1 MKQLYTL
8 LSFVVLTV
16 VGTYSYAQCSV
27 TFTETVTGLDVS
39 LAIVGTGTATVPT
52 YGADWGDGGIPS
64 IGQNPTH
71 TYTAAGTYTVC
82 VYYFDL
88 LDTSSCNATFC
99 NDITVTSSSASIKE
113 IAEPL
118 SVSVYPNPA
127 VSSIEISSTE
137 PLESFYI
144 YNTLGTMVY
153 SDRVQTTSTK
163 VNISDLPKGVYLLR
177 CNGLTKRFV
186 KK

>member
-1 MKQLYTL
+1 MKQVYTL
-8 LSFVVLTV
+8 LSFVVLTL
-16 VGTYSYAQCSV
+16 VGTYSYAQC
-27 TFTETVTGLDVS
+27 TVTYTENINGLDVS
-39 LAIVGTGTATVPT
+39 LAIVGTGTAAVPG
-52 YGADWGDGGIPS
+52 YGVDWGDGNIGV
-64 IGQNPTH
+64 GQNPTH
-71 TYTAAGTYTVC
+71 TYGAAGTYTVC
-82 VYYFDL
+82 AYFFDL
-88 LDTSSCNATFC
+88 ADTSSCNAQFC
-99 NDITVTSSSASIKE
+99 QDLTVTNSSASIKE

-118 SVSVYPNPA
+118 TVSVYPNPA
-127 VSSIEISSTE
+127 VNSIEISSTE

-153 SDRVQTTSTK
+153 SDRVQTTSAK

>member
-1 MKQLYTL
+1 MKHVYTL
-8 LSFVVLTV
+8 LSFIALTI
-16 VGTYSYAQCSV
+16 VGTYSYAQCTV
-27 TFTETVTGLDVS
+27 TYTETITGLDVN
-39 LAIVGTGTATVPT
+39 LAIVGTGTATFPG
-52 YGADWGDGGIPS
+52 YGVDWGDGNVGV
-64 IGQNPTH
+64 GQNPTH
-71 TYTAAGTYTVC
+71 TYAAAGTYTVC
-82 VYYFDL
+82 AYYFDL
-88 LDTSSCNATFC
+88 ADTAGCNAEYC
-99 NDITVTSSSASIKE
+99 ENLTVTSSSASIKE
-113 IAEPL
+113 IDEPL

-127 VSSIEISSTE
+127 VNTIEISSTE

-163 VNISDLPKGVYLLR
+163 VTISELPKGVYLLR

>member
-1 MKQLYTL
+1 MKHVYAL
-8 LSFVVLTV
+8 LSFVVLTLA
-16 VGTYSYAQCSV
+16 GTSSYAQCTV
-27 TFTETVTGLDVS
+27 TYTETITGLEVD
-39 LAIVGTGTATVPT
+39 LAIVGTGTASFPG
-52 YGADWGDGGIPS
+52 YGVDWGDGNIDV
-64 IGQNPTH
+64 GQNVSH
-71 TYTAAGTYTVC
+71 TYATAGTYTVC
-82 VYYFDL
+82 AYFYDL
-88 LDTSSCNATFC
+88 ADTASCSAEYC
-99 NDITVTSSSASIKE
+99 EDLVVTGSSASIKE
-113 IAEPL
+113 IDQQL
-118 SVSVYPNPA
+118 TVSVYPNPA

>member
-1 MKQLYTL
+1 MKHVYAL
-8 LSFVVLTV
+8 LFFVVLSV

-27 TFTETVTGLDVS
+27 NFTENINGLTVDLS
-39 LAIVGTGTATVPT
+39 IVGTGTAAVPA
-52 YGADWGDGGIPS
+52 YGADWGDGNIGV
-64 IGQNPTH
+64 GQNPTH
-71 TYTAAGTYTVC
+71 TYAAAGTYTVC
-82 VYYFDL
+82 AYYFDL
-88 LDTSSCNATFC
+88 LDTTSCNATFC
-99 NDITVTSSSASIKE
+99 ADITVTTSSASIKE

-127 VSSIEISSTE
+127 VNSIEISSTE

>member
-1 MKQLYTL
+1 MKHLYTL

-16 VGTYSYAQCSV
+16 VGTYSYAQCTV
-27 TFTETVTGLDVS
+27 TYTETITGLDVE
-39 LAIVGTGTATVPT
+39 LAIVGTGTASFPG
-52 YGADWGDGGIPS
+52 YGVDWGDGNIGV
-64 IGQNPTH
+64 GQNPTH
-71 TYTAAGTYTVC
+71 TYAAAGTYTVC
-82 VYYFDL
+82 AYYFDL
-88 LDTSSCNATFC
+88 ADTANCNATYC
-99 NDITVTSSSASIKE
+99 EDLTVTSSSASIKE

-127 VSSIEISSTE
+127 VNSIEISSTE

-153 SDRVQTTSTK
+153 SDRVQTTSAK